1 MTAEAAAH
9 LEEAGVA
16 VKPYAALLGDVR
28 ALAAAGTRIWAD
40 PAKVL
45 PKRRQGCCDVLRSMG
60 ACSLPL
66 CLPKLILLHA
76 STRST
81 FRLDCNSRTLLTTQ
95 YNCAPHSM
103 IGTSGP
109 CITSRLARR
118 MARETSKETLI
129 YLSS

>member
-45 PKRRQGCCDVLRSMG
+45 PGRHEGCCDLLESMVH
-60 ACSLPL
+60 ACSPPP
-66 CLPKLILLHA
+66 C
-76 STRST
+76 
-81 FRLDCNSRTLLTTQ
+81 TLEIPSP
-95 YNCAPHSM
+95 APAISNN
-103 IGTSGP
+103 
-109 CITSRLARR
+109 AFF
-118 MARETSKETLI
+118 
-129 YLSS
+129 